1 MLAKGEDKNKDDPDD
16 HKEPGEPEILAK
28 TDDTDD
34 YKRPPGEAD

>member
-1 MLAKGEDKNKDDPDD
+1 MLTKGENKDDPND

-28 TDDTDD
+28 ENDDTDD